1 MRSPTQREYV
11 FIVLLV
17 VAALAYFWFRGGGM
31 GLGGR
36 SAQDDDS
43 GPLGVAPI
51 VRLDRL
57 NLPPDDY
64 DPEGRNLFKY
74 GPPPAARGATV
85 APPPPPQRVEPPPR
99 REPPPRQQQTQRA
112 QTTTATARPPV
123 PDFSYIGFLGP
134 SRSRIAVFEGEEMML
149 ARVGDVVQQQ
159 FRLKEFKY
167 EVVVLGYTD
176 ERFRD
181 QTTELEIKGKK

>member
-1 MRSPTQREYV
+1 VRSPTQREYV

-17 VAALAYFWFRGGGM
+17 AAALAYFWVRGGGM

-36 SAQDDDS
+36 LAQDDDS
-43 GPLGVAPI
+43 DPLGIAPI

-57 NLPPDDY
+57 DLPPDDY

-74 GPPPAARGATV
+74 GPPPRARGANV
-85 APPPPPQRVEPPPR
+85 APPPPPQRVEQPPR
-99 REPPPRQQQTQRA
+99 REQQQRPQRPRQT
-112 QTTTATARPPV
+112 QTTTTAARPPT

-134 SRSRIAVFEGEEMML
+134 NRSRIAVFEGEEMIL
-149 ARVGDVVQQQ
+149 ARVGDVVQQH

-181 QTTELEIKGKK
+181 QTTELEITGKK